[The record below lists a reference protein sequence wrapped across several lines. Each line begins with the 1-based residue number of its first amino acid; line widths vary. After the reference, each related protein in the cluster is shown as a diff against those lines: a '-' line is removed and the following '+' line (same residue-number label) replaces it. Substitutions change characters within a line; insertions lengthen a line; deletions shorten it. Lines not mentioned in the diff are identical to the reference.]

1 MNQTEIWIIMKGK
14 LENYHNQNNLALWSN
29 RNTKIIL
36 INKDPVC
43 VETCIFQY
51 RNHLNFSFP

>member
-29 RNTKIIL
+29 RNTKI
-36 INKDPVC
+36 
-43 VETCIFQY
+43 
-51 RNHLNFSFP
+51 